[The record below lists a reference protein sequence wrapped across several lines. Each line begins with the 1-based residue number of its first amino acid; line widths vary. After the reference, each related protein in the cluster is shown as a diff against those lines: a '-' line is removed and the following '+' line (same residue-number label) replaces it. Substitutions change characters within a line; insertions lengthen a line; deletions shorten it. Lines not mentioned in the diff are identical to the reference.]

1 MAAVV
6 SCELGSLSLQLCRV
20 TNVRNSNVCL
30 SRQYKL
36 FLNHRTGET
45 LAQCC
50 RCESKLVMSDSV
62 LQREEEKK
70 RELFLHDKMRDF
82 ISV

>member
-62 LQREEEKK
+62 LQREEKK

>member
-6 SCELGSLSLQLCRV
+6 SCELDSLSLQLCRV
-20 TNVRNSNVCL
+20 TDVRNSNLCR

-36 FLNHRTGET
+36 FLNHKTGET

-50 RCESKLVMSDSV
+50 HCESKLVMRASL
-62 LQREEEKK
+62 LQREEKK
-70 RELFLHDKMRDF
+70 IESFLCDKM
-82 ISV
+82 